1 MKEANKPE
9 EKKNE
14 EATEAKEPTD
24 NFYGKWWAY
33 FVNLKLIR
41 AEKSPCSHGKGQQWE
56 GFQDLCSINQ
66 VIQKAPQSLQSSRY
80 RTCLEALLAWSIRK
94 TSASMPTNCTRVWS

>member
-24 NFYGKWWAY
+24 NFYGEQKA
-33 FVNLKLIR
+33 FLFNLKLIR
-41 AEKSPCSHGKGQQWE
+41 AKKSPCSHGKGQQ
-56 GFQDLCSINQ
+56 
-66 VIQKAPQSLQSSRY
+66 
-80 RTCLEALLAWSIRK
+80 
-94 TSASMPTNCTRVWS
+94 